1 MRTTKKITISDNGN
15 SYEYVLTKMSA
26 IGLQKWTARALT
38 VLIETGIL
46 EQNAVSNDFLSNMRV
61 LFENFN
67 TSSLTCL
74 GKINCDRLDA
84 VVFDLVNKT
93 AERVVGASHIK
104 VTESDLEATLENI
117 GSLLTLEK
125 ECLLINFPMF
135 ATVAPSDSQHS
146 DLTENTT
153 SQHKTLIRPS
163 QS

>member
-1 MRTTKKITISDNGN
+1 MRTNKKLTINDNGN

-74 GKINCDRLDA
+74 GKINCDKLDA

-93 AERVVGASHIK
+93 AERVVGASRIK

-135 ATVAPSDSQHS
+135 ATAAPSDSQQS
-146 DLTENTT
+146 DPTENTT
-153 SQHKTLIRPS
+153 SQRKTLIRPS

>member
-1 MRTTKKITISDNGN
+1 MRTNKKLTINDNGN

-74 GKINCDRLDA
+74 GKISWA
-84 VVFDLVNKT
+84 K
-93 AERVVGASHIK
+93 G
-104 VTESDLEATLENI
+104 TESDLAATLENI

-135 ATVAPSDSQHS
+135 ATAAPSDSQQS
-146 DLTENTT
+146 DPTENTT
-153 SQHKTLIRPS
+153 SQRKTLIRPS